1 MSMPIAPLPVRHD
14 RPVLGMAM
22 MLGFCVTAPLID
34 VFSKLAVATISVGEV
49 TAARFIVQ
57 TTLLLPVIAIMRIG
71 LSVPRR
77 MLPLLLLRAACVS
90 ASTFT
95 FVSAVQVMPIADALA
110 IAFVEPFIVLLWG
123 RFVMHEPVGPRRLI
137 ASIIGFAGV
146 LLVIQ
151 PSFQRFGAA
160 ALWPLGTA
168 AAFAAYMLVTRR
180 LSDGLH
186 PVAMH
191 FQTSWMA
198 ALMCIV
204 PLALIGHGVFA
215 PSLPVGPEW
224 LWLAGVGLA
233 ATVSHMMMTYAF
245 SHAPVTL
252 LAPLHYFELISAVL
266 FGWLI
271 WQDFPNAVA
280 WAGIVVVIGSGL
292 YIIHR
297 EARAASTA
305 QPRGRPQPPRAR
317 RAAG

>member
-1 MSMPIAPLPVRHD
+1 MSMPIAPMPVRHD

-34 VFSKLAVATISVGEV
+34 VFAKLAVATLSVGEV

-57 TTLLLPVIAIMRIG
+57 TVVLLPVVALMRTG
-71 LSVPRR
+71 LSISRR

-137 ASIIGFAGV
+137 ASLVGFAGV

-151 PSFQRFGAA
+151 PSFQRFGLV

-180 LSDGLH
+180 LSDRVH

-191 FQTSWMA
+191 FHTSW
-198 ALMCIV
+198 IS
-204 PLALIGHGVFA
+204 ALICVAPLMVVGSGVFG
-215 PSLPVGPEW
+215 PSLPLGIEW
-224 LWLAGVGLA
+224 LWLLGVGLA

-245 SHAPVTL
+245 GHAPVTL

-280 WAGIVVVIGSGL
+280 WAGIAIVIGSGL

-297 EARAASTA
+297 EARVASTV
-305 QPRGRPQPPRAR
+305 RP
-317 RAAG
+317 